1 MKGDRPSV
9 RKINTE
15 IAEIAE
21 TKNKLLG
28 DLCDLRV

>member
-1 MKGDRPSV
+1 MKGDRPSG
-9 RKINTE
+9 RKANAE

-21 TKNKLLG
+21 TNNRLLG

>member
-1 MKGDRPSV
+1 VEGDRLRR
-9 RKINTE
+9 RKINAE

-21 TKNKLLG
+21 ITFLG